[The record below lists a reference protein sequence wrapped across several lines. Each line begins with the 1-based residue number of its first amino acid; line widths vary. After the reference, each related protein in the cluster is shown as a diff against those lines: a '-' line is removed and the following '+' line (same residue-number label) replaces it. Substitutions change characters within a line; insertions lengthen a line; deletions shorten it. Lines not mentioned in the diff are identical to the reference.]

1 MIQFNLNLSDKI
13 IDYDKHWE
21 FGVGS
26 CHAALALREDYRR
39 QLVEVQRQLGFKYL
53 RFHGLFDDDMSV
65 LSRSLFSSEYLLS
78 FVNIDNIYDF
88 LLSVGMKPFVEIGF
102 MPECLKSGNE
112 TIFHYKA
119 NITPPRDKALWV
131 WFIKEFIKHLIDR
144 YGREEVRTWYFEI
157 WNEPNLDGENGL
169 AGGRFWS
176 GNMNDYYEL
185 YRITSTAIKEIDSTL
200 RVGGPATS
208 NNAHIPDMLRF
219 CRENG
224 LPLDFVSTHHYPT
237 DVVLG
242 YGVEDSQNFVKE
254 FNSTDRN
261 DLDKIHEILK
271 HDMTFQADIWE
282 KVDRGVLTQMA
293 KRAKQEAEGLP
304 LYYTEWS
311 SLAGLETDGAFG
323 ASFIAKTV
331 LDNIGI
337 VDGCSYW
344 TFSDIV
350 EEKSMASV
358 EFHGGFGLTT
368 LHGVKKA
375 PYRAF
380 ELLHALPERKYER
393 NLSEG
398 TVDCYVFPDDRDNT
412 LKIIA
417 VNHNSLMHKIE
428 TEEISLTFSA
438 NAVKMLNEGTIV
450 RIDQRHA
457 NALEKW
463 REAGTPVYLTEAQL
477 YELKAASELRREA
490 LPVASKD
497 GTITVRFELPPQG
510 MALITLYKTA

>member
-1 MIQFNLNLSDKI
+1 
-13 IDYDKHWE
+13 
-21 FGVGS
+21 
-26 CHAALALREDYRR
+26 
-39 QLVEVQRQLGFKYL
+39 
-53 RFHGLFDDDMSV
+53 
-65 LSRSLFSSEYLLS
+65 
-78 FVNIDNIYDF
+78 
-88 LLSVGMKPFVEIGF
+88 
-102 MPECLKSGNE
+102 
-112 TIFHYKA
+112 
-119 NITPPRDKALWV
+119 
-131 WFIKEFIKHLIDR
+131 
-144 YGREEVRTWYFEI
+144 
-157 WNEPNLDGENGL
+157 
-169 AGGRFWS
+169 
-176 GNMNDYYEL
+176 
-185 YRITSTAIKEIDSTL
+185 
-200 RVGGPATS
+200 
-208 NNAHIPDMLRF
+208 
-219 CRENG
+219 
-224 LPLDFVSTHHYPT
+224 
-237 DVVLG
+237 
-242 YGVEDSQNFVKE
+242 
-254 FNSTDRN
+254 
-261 DLDKIHEILK
+261 
-271 HDMTFQADIWE
+271 MTFQADIWE